1 MAVQFQKALI
11 KHLCLP
17 ICEATYRNSGIFH
30 FPKWQRKLGKFL
42 TGFSNLCL
50 LFSFIV
56 SGMWRPLFTAG
67 VIQNFDHF
75 CAKMYKTYF
84 GFMRFFFFYFIK
96 ENWLHSKTCFLML
109 SLLWKI
115 CCKWV
120 LKITF
125 FKGKPPA
132 LTTLSVNTKEVSKC
146 LCISHSQWL
155 HIQIRGKIPFLEWLV
170 GKPHSDV

>member
-11 KHLCLP
+11 KAFMFTYLWGHLQKQWNIP
-17 ICEATYRNSGIFH
+17 
-30 FPKWQRKLGKFL
+30 FPKMTKKIRKLSNRIFQPVPFVFFHYFWDVKTLVYCWCYTEFWSFL
-42 TGFSNLCL
+42 CKDVQNLL
-50 LFSFIV
+50 
-56 SGMWRPLFTAG
+56 WRYG
-67 VIQNFDHF
+67 
-75 CAKMYKTYF
+75 
-84 GFMRFFFFYFIK
+84 FFFYFIK